1 MKRNYGIDLLR
12 LAAMGLVIVLHIV
25 GVGGVCGD
33 TELFS
38 VNFLA
43 GQFLRTAAFCAV
55 NVYALISGFVGWDR
69 RPKLSGL
76 LKLWL
81 KVLVFCVVITVFFWL
96 RDPETVGLKDLLRAL
111 TPVRTNQYWYFTAY
125 VGLFFF
131 TPFLNQAIRHI
142 SGQQALFALGGIAV
156 LLATLPVSDHRLILL
171 LADGYSTLWL
181 MILYLVGGL
190 MGRFEVHKKLPPGR
204 WGLVY
209 LLGILASLLPR
220 LALLG
225 LKPEYWSPDTQNL
238 MVQYTSPTIILCA
251 CALVC
256 LFAGLELKG
265 SVVRIVA
272 KLSPHAFGV
281 YLLHT
286 HVLIFQTAI
295 TGRFAWLAS
304 EPVYGLLGGVL
315 GSVLVIFAAGIVLDM
330 AITAAIRLTGVEKLL
345 KLPDKILK

>member
-38 VNFLA
+38 LNFLA

-76 LKLWL
+76 LMLWL
-81 KVLVFCVVITVFFWL
+81 KVMVFCVVITVVFLL
-96 RDPETVGLKDLLRAL
+96 RDPAAVGLKDLLRAL
-111 TPVRTNQYWYFTAY
+111 TPLRTNQYWYFTAY

-131 TPFLNQAIRHI
+131 VPFLNQAIRYI
-142 SGQQALFALGGIAV
+142 SGRQALVALGGIAAMLV
-156 LLATLPVSDHRLILL
+156 TLPFSDHRLILL

-190 MGRFEVHKKLPPGR
+190 MGRFEVHKKLSTGK

-209 LLGILASLLPR
+209 LLGNLASLLPR
-220 LALLG
+220 LALLW
-225 LKPEYWSPDTQNL
+225 LKPEYWSPATQNL

-251 CALVC
+251 AALVG

-265 SVVRIVA
+265 GLVRIVA

-286 HVLIFQTAI
+286 HVLIFRRAI
-295 TGRFAWLAS
+295 TGRFAWLAA

-315 GSVLVIFAAGIVLDM
+315 GSALVIFAAGIVLDM
-330 AITAAIRLTGVEKLL
+330 VITALIRLTGVERIL

>member
-25 GVGGVCGD
+25 GVGGVCGN

-38 VNFLA
+38 PNFLA
-43 GQFLRTAAFCAV
+43 GQFLRTAAYCAV
-55 NVYALISGFVGWDR
+55 NIYALISGFVGWDR
-69 RPKLSGL
+69 KPKLSSL
-76 LKLWL
+76 LMLWL
-81 KVLVFCVVITVFFWL
+81 KVMAFCVVIAVFTRL
-96 RDPETVGLKDLLRAL
+96 RAPETVGLKDLLKSL
-111 TPVRTNQYWYFTAY
+111 VPVLTNQYWYFTAY
-125 VGLFFF
+125 VGMFFF
-131 TPFLNQAIRHI
+131 IPFLNQAIRHI
-142 SGQQALFALGGIAV
+142 SGREAILALGGIAV
-156 LLATLPVSDHRLILL
+156 ILATLPVSRLRLILL

-190 MGRFEVHKKLPPGR
+190 MGRFEVHKKLSPEK

-220 LALLG
+220 LALLW

-251 CALVC
+251 AALVG

-265 SVVRIVA
+265 RAVKIVS

-286 HVLIFQTAI
+286 HALIFQRAI
-295 TGRFAWLAS
+295 TGRFAWLAA

-315 GSVLVIFAAGIVLDM
+315 GSALVIFAAGIGLDM

-345 KLPDKILK
+345 KLPDKIMR